1 MKAWDGVAYDA
12 LPLPHEQWGIRTIA
26 ALDLQPTETLLDAGC
41 GTGRDAQLAL
51 EQIPN
56 GALVCVDQSTTML
69 DQCRSRFGK
78 DSRVRILEGDLDKAL
93 PVEPESVDAI
103 MSVAALHWLADHNN
117 VWQHFFNAL
126 KPGGRIAT
134 DCGGFGN
141 LAKTLALV
149 PQIDPNIKFPNWY
162 YANEF
167 DTEALLKAA
176 GFIDIEVSLRPHPTP
191 LPDKETLAT
200 YLRTLVFREW
210 NDEQIAKMSEL
221 ITDNSLDYVRLEVR
235 ARKA

>member
-1 MKAWDGVAYDA
+1 MTAWDGAAYDA

-26 ALDLQPTETLLDAGC
+26 ALNLQPNETLLDAGC

-51 EQIPN
+51 EKLTN
-56 GALVCVDQSTTML
+56 GSLVCVDQSSTML
-69 DQCRSRFGK
+69 DQCRNRFSQ
-78 DSRVRILEGDLDKAL
+78 DLRVRILEGDLDQAL
-93 PVEPESVDAI
+93 PVEPGSIDAI

-117 VWQHFFNAL
+117 VWQHFYTAL

-141 LAKTLALV
+141 LEKTLALV

-162 YANEF
+162 YANVS
-167 DTEALLKAA
+167 DTEALLNEA
-176 GFIDIEVSLRPHPTP
+176 GFVDIEVSLRPHPTP

-200 YLRTLVFREW
+200 YLKTLVFREW
-210 NDEQIAKMSEL
+210 TEDQIAKMSDL

>member
-26 ALDLQPTETLLDAGC
+26 ALDLQPNETLLDAGC

-51 EQIPN
+51 EQLPN
-56 GALVCVDQSTTML
+56 GSLVCVDQSTTML
-69 DQCRSRFGK
+69 DQCRSRFGQ
-78 DSRVRILEGDLDKAL
+78 DSRVRILEGDLDKVL

-103 MSVAALHWLADHNN
+103 MSVAALHWLADHNS
-117 VWQHFFNAL
+117 VWQHFFKAL

-134 DCGGFGN
+134 DCGGYGN
-141 LAKTLALV
+141 LAKTLSLV

-162 YANEF
+162 YANES
-167 DTEALLKAA
+167 DTEALLEAA
-176 GFIDIEVSLRPHPTP
+176 GFVDIKVSLRPHPTP

-210 NDEQIAKMSEL
+210 SDEQIAKMSEL

>member
-26 ALDLQPTETLLDAGC
+26 ALDLKPTETLLDAGC

-51 EQIPN
+51 EQLPN
-56 GALVCVDQSTTML
+56 GSLVCVDQSTTML
-69 DQCRSRFGK
+69 DQCRSRFGQ

-162 YANEF
+162 YANES

-176 GFIDIEVSLRPHPTP
+176 GFIDIQVSLRPHPTP

-210 NDEQIAKMSEL
+210 SDEQIAKMSEL

>member
-12 LPLPHEQWGIRTIA
+12 LPLPHEQWGIRTIE
-26 ALDLQPTETLLDAGC
+26 ALNLQPNETLLDAGC

-51 EQIPN
+51 AQLPN
-56 GALVCVDQSTTML
+56 GNLVCVDQSTTML
-69 DQCRSRFGK
+69 DQFRTRFG
-78 DSRVRILEGDLDKAL
+78 DDARVQILEGDLDQAL
-93 PVEPESVDAI
+93 PVEVESVDAI
-103 MSVAALHWLADHNN
+103 MSVAALHWLAHHNN

-141 LAKTLALV
+141 LGKTLALV

-162 YANEF
+162 YANVS

-176 GFIDIEVSLRPHPTP
+176 GFVDIEVSLRPHPTP

-200 YLRTLVFREW
+200 YLKTLVFREW
-210 NDEQIAKMSEL
+210 NDDQIAKMSEL
-221 ITDNSLDYVRLEVR
+221 LTDNTLDYVRLEVR

>member
-1 MKAWDGVAYDA
+1 MKAWDGAAYDA

-26 ALDLQPTETLLDAGC
+26 ALNLQSHETLLDAGC
-41 GTGRDAQLAL
+41 GTGRDAQLAF
-51 EQIPN
+51 EQLPS
-56 GALVCVDQSTTML
+56 GSLVCVDQSSTML
-69 DQCRSRFGK
+69 DQCRNRFGSA
-78 DSRVRILEGDLDKAL
+78 SRVRILEGDLDKSL
-93 PVEPESVDAI
+93 PVEPETIDAI
-103 MSVAALHWLADHNN
+103 MSVAALHWLADHDN

-126 KPGGRIAT
+126 KPGGRLAT

-141 LAKTLALV
+141 LEKTLSLV

-162 YANEF
+162 YANVS

-176 GFIDIEVSLRPHPTP
+176 GFVDIEVSLRPHPTP
-191 LPDKETLAT
+191 LPDKQTLAT

-221 ITDNSLDYVRLEVR
+221 LTDNTLDYVRLEVR

>member
-1 MKAWDGVAYDA
+1 MKAWDGIAYDA

-26 ALDLQPTETLLDAGC
+26 ALNLQPYETLLDAGC

-51 EQIPN
+51 EQLTN
-56 GALVCVDQSTTML
+56 GSLVCVDQSSTML
-69 DQCRSRFGK
+69 DQCRSRFGQ

-93 PVEPESVDAI
+93 PVEPESIDAI

-134 DCGGFGN
+134 DCGGYGN
-141 LAKTLALV
+141 LAITLGLV
-149 PQIDPNIKFPNWY
+149 PQIDPNIKFPDWY
-162 YANEF
+162 YANVS

-176 GFIDIEVSLRPHPTP
+176 GFVDIEVSLRPHPTP

-221 ITDNSLDYVRLEVR
+221 LTDNTLDYVRLEVR

>member
-26 ALDLQPTETLLDAGC
+26 ALDLKPTETLLDAGC
-41 GTGRDAQLAL
+41 GTGRDAQSAL
-51 EQIPN
+51 EQLTN
-56 GALVCVDQSTTML
+56 GSLVCVDQSSTML
-69 DQCRSRFGK
+69 DQCRSRFGQ

-149 PQIDPNIKFPNWY
+149 PQIDPDIKFPNWY
-162 YANEF
+162 YANES

-191 LPDKETLAT
+191 LPDKDTLAT
-200 YLRTLVFREW
+200 YLQTLVFREW

-221 ITDNSLDYVRLEVR
+221 ITDNSLDYVRLEVH

>member
-12 LPLPHEQWGIRTIA
+12 LPLPHEQWGIRTIE
-26 ALDLQPTETLLDAGC
+26 ALNLQPNETLLDAGC

-51 EQIPN
+51 AQLPN
-56 GALVCVDQSTTML
+56 GNLVCVDQSTTML
-69 DQCRSRFGK
+69 DQCRTRFG
-78 DSRVRILEGDLDKAL
+78 DDARVRILEGDLDQAL
-93 PVEPESVDAI
+93 PVKAESVDAI
-103 MSVAALHWLADHNN
+103 MSVAALHWLAHHNN
-117 VWQHFFNAL
+117 VWQHFYNAL

-141 LAKTLALV
+141 LEKTLALV

-162 YANEF
+162 YANVS

-176 GFIDIEVSLRPHPTP
+176 GFVDIEVSLRPHPTP

-200 YLRTLVFREW
+200 YLKTLVFREW
-210 NDEQIAKMSEL
+210 NDDQIAKMSEL
-221 ITDNSLDYVRLEVR
+221 LTDNTLDYVRLEVR

>member
-12 LPLPHEQWGIRTIA
+12 LPLPHEQWGIRTIE
-26 ALDLQPTETLLDAGC
+26 ALNLQSNDTLLDAGC

-51 EQIPN
+51 AQLPN
-56 GALVCVDQSTTML
+56 GNLVCVDQSTTML
-69 DQCRSRFGK
+69 DQCRSRFGD
-78 DSRVRILEGDLDKAL
+78 DSRVQILEGDLDQAL
-93 PVEPESVDAI
+93 PVKAESVDAI
-103 MSVAALHWLADHNN
+103 MSVAALHWLAHHNN
-117 VWQHFFNAL
+117 VWQHFHNAL
-126 KPGGRIAT
+126 KPSGRIAT

-141 LAKTLALV
+141 LEKTLALV

-162 YANEF
+162 YANVS

-176 GFIDIEVSLRPHPTP
+176 GFVDIEVSLRPHPTP

-200 YLRTLVFREW
+200 YLKTLVFREW

-221 ITDNSLDYVRLEVR
+221 LTDNTLDYVRLEVR